1 MMIKGMQLAVR
12 LVLFVLILI
21 AGTASAL
28 VVGETTGT
36 AMANLADVSVQA
48 MARAT
53 SDNVLYAALTGGNQP
68 TGIYRS
74 SDNGMTWQ
82 LVSSGPGA
90 VINVLAVH
98 PTQPERIYAGTT
110 GGAVEV
116 ASSLWYSDDGGVT
129 WRRFGLGLPA
139 NAYGIVPAVTALAVD
154 RARPEVL
161 YVGTEGQGVY
171 RFHTER
177 NHYEL
182 VGGLSL
188 YNAYVR
194 GLVIAPDGKLYA
206 VTNTGAFVNSSGDV
220 WQPLENLPEM
230 PVSLA
235 VAPGTPQIL
244 YAGGSSMGISR
255 SIDGGQS
262 WQMVNNG
269 IAMVPGAALRV
280 TALAVD
286 ENDANH
292 IVAATVWGLGG
303 RLVGSTLY
311 ESRSGGLSW
320 AKVADV
326 QGIVHRITFNQGVLY
341 AATANGLVRLG
352 ETTPSAPM
360 PLLTDWAKLR
370 NPTGVQILV
379 LILTLAL
386 ASLVLAWRREW
397 FIQRK
402 SCSAC

>member
-12 LVLFVLILI
+12 FVLFILILI

-36 AMANLADVSVQA
+36 AMANLSDVSVQA
-48 MARAT
+48 MARAAT
-53 SDNVLYAALTGGNQP
+53 DSTLYAALTGGNQP

-74 SDNGMTWQ
+74 IDNGLTWQ

-90 VINVLAVH
+90 VINALAIH
-98 PTQPERIYAGTT
+98 PTQPERIYAGTA
-110 GGAVEV
+110 GGALEV
-116 ASSLWYSDDGGVT
+116 ASSLWYSDDGGLT
-129 WRRFGLGLPA
+129 WRRFAMGVPA

-161 YVGTEGQGVY
+161 YVGTEGLGVY
-171 RFHTER
+171 RFDTER
-177 NHYEL
+177 NYYEL

-188 YNAYVR
+188 HNAYVR
-194 GLVIAPDGKLYA
+194 GLVVASDGKLYA
-206 VTNTGAFVNSSGDV
+206 VTNTGAFVTSGDV
-220 WQPLENLPEM
+220 WQPLENLPEL
-230 PVSLA
+230 PVSLT
-235 VAPGTPQIL
+235 VASGNPQIL
-244 YAGGSSMGISR
+244 YAGGSSIGIIR
-255 SIDGGQS
+255 STDGGQS
-262 WQMVNNG
+262 WQVVNNG
-269 IAMVPGAALRV
+269 IAVVPGAALRV
-280 TALAVD
+280 TALEVD

-292 IVAATVWGLGG
+292 VVAATVWGLGG

-311 ESRSGGLSW
+311 ESRSGGLDW
-320 AKVADV
+320 IKVADV

-352 ETTPSAPM
+352 DVTSSAPM
-360 PLLTDWAKLR
+360 PLLYDWAKLR

-397 FIQRK
+397 FTRRT